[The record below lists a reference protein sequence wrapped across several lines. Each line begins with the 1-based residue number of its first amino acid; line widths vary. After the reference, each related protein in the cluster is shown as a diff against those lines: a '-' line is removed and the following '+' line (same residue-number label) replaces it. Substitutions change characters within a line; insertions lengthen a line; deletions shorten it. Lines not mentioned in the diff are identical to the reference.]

1 MGGCGGSGGDR
12 RASSA
17 RPNPGRTGRAPAGT
31 PARCRARPTNTARR
45 PRAPR
50 PDERRWLEKK
60 KFPRTAPPPARAPLC
75 SAAARLVFSLA
86 APVSHVTA
94 GRPRGQQLLGPRP
107 TAPAL
112 PATPPAAGSAAR
124 AARRPLRL
132 TTPVPAGCPAAA
144 GMATVRHRK
153 RLTAGHGAARASRH
167 GRPPA
172 TRPSPRRAP
181 SLASLPPATP
191 LLKSPGARA
200 PDAPAP
206 PRPGGS
212 PTGKGLPGATLLP
225 FVCRRPSRQCPALR
239 GQAAATARRA
249 APARCPAASE
259 RASAPGRPSG
269 SRCILTRVRIS
280 TQPSLG
286 PEPQRRSPRDATPAA
301 RPAPALPES
310 LCSPLHRNGCESG
323 IDTQPPH
330 TLSAGNITLN
340 TAPSPLAAAKPA
352 AAPIGRG
359 PSIVLTRELS
369 RLGAA
374 RDTSLRIERA
384 RKYKSEWRE
393 PGGGGM

>member
-1 MGGCGGSGGDR
+1 MAAAGVARARR
-12 RASSA
+12 RAQNMAPSSLPFPLCERA
-17 RPNPGRTGRAPAGT
+17 RYPGAHAQPLQPGEGGRETGEGGWVRGGGGTGALPAPARAPAERAEPRRGPLLAPVPGRLT
-31 PARCRARPTNTARR
+31 RPGGRGPRARTSGGG
-45 PRAPR
+45 
-50 PDERRWLEKK
+50 WKK

-107 TAPAL
+107 AAPAL
-112 PATPPAAGSAAR
+112 PATPTAASSTAR

-144 GMATVRHRK
+144 GMATARHRK

-172 TRPSPRRAP
+172 ARPSPRRAP

-191 LLKSPGARA
+191 LLKSLGARA

-212 PTGKGLPGATLLP
+212 PTGKGLPGAAPLP

-259 RASAPGRPSG
+259 RAGERARPAQ
-269 SRCILTRVRIS
+269 RLPVHTHPCQNQHTALTRPRAPE
-280 TQPSLG
+280 T
-286 PEPQRRSPRDATPAA
+286 EPQRRYPG
-301 RPAPALPES
+301 RPP
-310 LCSPLHRNGCESG
+310 
-323 IDTQPPH
+323 
-330 TLSAGNITLN
+330 
-340 TAPSPLAAAKPA
+340 
-352 AAPIGRG
+352 G
-359 PSIVLTRELS
+359 PS
-369 RLGAA
+369 AA
-374 RDTSLRIERA
+374 
-384 RKYKSEWRE
+384 
-393 PGGGGM
+393 